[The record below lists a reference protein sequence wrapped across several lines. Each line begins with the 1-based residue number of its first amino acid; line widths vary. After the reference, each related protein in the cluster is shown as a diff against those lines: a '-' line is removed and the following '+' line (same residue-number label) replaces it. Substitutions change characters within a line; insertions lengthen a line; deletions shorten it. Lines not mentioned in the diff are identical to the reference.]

1 MTLLKWLML
10 AGHYTAFCAVDGDEW
25 YEFDDRIVGRAMP
38 AAVVTPAAYV
48 LFYRRRTCST
58 ENLINFG

>member
-1 MTLLKWLML
+1 MG
-10 AGHYTAFCAVDGDEW
+10 AHR
-25 YEFDDRIVGRAMP
+25 YEFDDRIVGRVAP

-58 ENLINFG
+58 ENMINFA